1 MNLVDLVKGQLS
13 GDMIG
18 KFAEMLGTSPD
29 TTREASNAVVPT
41 LLAAVGKLASAQ
53 DGATKLSSALN
64 GLDDN
69 LLGNF
74 AQSLSGKQ
82 SVLDMGTSLL
92 GSLFGN
98 AASSGLAGALSRF
111 TGMSNKTTSSLL
123 GTLAPL
129 ALGVVKRYAQDISPG
144 GLTRLFE
151 GQQQNIMNAMP
162 AGLSNLLSNVP
173 GIGALSE
180 WATGAAGAALRGRRT
195 AVSEAEK
202 VSRTAVAAGSSTLRW
217 LIPALAILGLVG
229 LLWWWGVSSK
239 TTPRQTSPVPSVTD
253 QVAGLTT
260 QVTDFFRSATDVFT
274 DMKDAA
280 AAQAAVP
287 KLKDLTVKL
296 DSLRGLIDKL
306 PADAKEKVLTVFR
319 GLSSKLVLL
328 IDKVMATPGVG
339 EKIKPFV
346 DDLRAALAGA

>member
-41 LLAAVGKLASAQ
+41 LLAAVGKLASTQ

-74 AQSLSGKQ
+74 AQSLSGKK

-202 VSRTAVAAGSSTLRW
+202 VSRTAVAAGSPTLRW

-229 LLWWWGVSSK
+229 LLWWWGSAARV
-239 TTPRQTSPVPSVTD
+239 PRAKPV
-253 QVAGLTT
+253 
-260 QVTDFFRSATDVFT
+260 RS
-274 DMKDAA
+274 
-280 AAQAAVP
+280 
-287 KLKDLTVKL
+287 
-296 DSLRGLIDKL
+296 
-306 PADAKEKVLTVFR
+306 
-319 GLSSKLVLL
+319 
-328 IDKVMATPGVG
+328 
-339 EKIKPFV
+339 
-346 DDLRAALAGA
+346 LA